1 MDEMNMGKVAKCHE
15 INERLIA
22 EIYSL
27 ASEKVS
33 DPLLKG
39 VFQFIAHDS
48 MKHAE
53 IFNELA
59 KEYGVEELHPAD
71 CAKFT
76 GTGYGLMGLLNETRE
91 KLLKAST
98 DEEIVDII
106 HGIESVETTLV
117 GLDREVVADDLE
129 DESKKI
135 MYKELIK
142 YIEEDEERHEK
153 IIRNIVK
160 M

>member
-1 MDEMNMGKVAKCHE
+1 MNGMDMGKVAKCHE
-15 INERLIA
+15 INEKLIA
-22 EIYSL
+22 EIYAL

-39 VFQFIAHDS
+39 IFQFIAHDS

-53 IFNELA
+53 IFSELA
-59 KEYGVEELHPAD
+59 KEYGVEELDPHD

-76 GTGYGLMGLLNETRE
+76 GTGYGLMGLLNEAME
-91 KLLKAST
+91 KLREATS
-98 DEEIVDII
+98 DEEIIDII
-106 HGIESVETTLV
+106 HGIESVESTLV

-135 MYKELIK
+135 MYKELIR

-153 IIRNIVK
+153 IIRKIVEL
-160 M
+160 

>member
-1 MDEMNMGKVAKCHE
+1 MNKMDMGKVAKCHE

-22 EIYSL
+22 EIYNI
-27 ASEKVS
+27 AAEKVN

-39 VFQFIAHDS
+39 IFRFIAHDS
-48 MKHAE
+48 LKHAE
-53 IFNELA
+53 IFYELA
-59 KEYGVEELHPAD
+59 KEYGVEELDPED

-76 GTGYGLMGLLNETRE
+76 GTGYGLMGLLKEAKE
-91 KLLKAST
+91 KLANTSS
-98 DEEIVDII
+98 DEEIIDII

-117 GLDREVVADDLE
+117 GLDREVVADELKNE
-129 DESKKI
+129 NKKI
-135 MYKELIK
+135 MYKELIR

-160 M
+160 L